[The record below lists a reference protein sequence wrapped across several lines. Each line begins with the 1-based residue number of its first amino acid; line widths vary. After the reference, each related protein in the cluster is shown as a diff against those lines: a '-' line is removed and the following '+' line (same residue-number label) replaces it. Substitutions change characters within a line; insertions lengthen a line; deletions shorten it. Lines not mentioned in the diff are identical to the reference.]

1 MILSLC
7 KQRKYPKKIALL
19 VKNSFINFALKTKIH
34 KLGLC
39 PQTCKF
45 LRFVHCINDKLFFN
59 AGYVNLDNFIKFFVN
74 YRITYMKLIIKN

>member
-19 VKNSFINFALKTKIH
+19 VKNSFINFVLKTKIY

-45 LRFVHCINDKLFFN
+45 LRFVHCINYKLFFN
-59 AGYVNLDNFIKFFVN
+59 AGYIFNNF
-74 YRITYMKLIIKN
+74 